1 MNLLKNDKITDYESD
16 IFTSFIF
23 QTPINLYVII

>member
-16 IFTSFIF
+16 IFTSFLHFKHRLIY
-23 QTPINLYVII
+23 TL